1 MRKILLVFSFVLLL
15 FPARAQWPA
24 GYYDSAAGLSGEAL
38 RIALHDIISNGFSGV
53 SYDYLW
59 TAYQQTDAKPNGKV
73 WDMYSD
79 IPGGTPPYEFTFITD
94 QCGSYNSEN
103 DCYNREH
110 SVPASWF
117 SDASPMYS
125 DVYMVLP
132 TDGWVN
138 NKRGNFPYGEVGSAS
153 WTSLNGSKLGT
164 CNYPGYSGTVFEPID
179 SFKGDFA
186 RIYFYVAVRYK
197 DEISSWSGE
206 SFSGNNLI
214 AWTENMML
222 EWHALDPV
230 SSKERERNNTVYTVQ
245 HNRNPFVDNP
255 SWVYA
260 IWGPTAGTQT
270 AEIDP
275 QLSVYPQPAS
285 DYLHIDFRP
294 DINLQY
300 IKVFN
305 LQGVLV
311 REFRSDE
318 EFYIGDWQNGIYSF
332 QFVFDQ
338 TTIWKNIIIQH

>member
-24 GYYDSAAGLSGEAL
+24 GYYDSAAGLSGESL
-38 RIALHDIISNGFSGV
+38 RVALHDIISNGFTSV
-53 SYDYLW
+53 SYTNLW
-59 TAYQQTDAKPNGKV
+59 TTYPLTDAKPNGKV

-79 IPGGTPPYEFTFITD
+79 IPGGTAPYEFTFITD

-138 NKRGNFPYGEVGSAS
+138 NKRGNFPYGEVGTAS

-164 CNYPGYSGTVFEPID
+164 CNYPGYSGTVFEPVD

-230 SSKERERNNTVYTVQ
+230 STKERDRNNTVYTAQ

-270 AEIDP
+270 VEIDP
-275 QLSVYPQPAS
+275 HLNVYPQPAN
-285 DYLHIDFRP
+285 DYLHLDFRS
-294 DINLQY
+294 DIQLQY

-311 REFRSDE
+311 QEFRSE
-318 EFYIGDWQNGIYSF
+318 EELYIGDWQSGLYSF
-332 QFVFDQ
+332 QFVFDR